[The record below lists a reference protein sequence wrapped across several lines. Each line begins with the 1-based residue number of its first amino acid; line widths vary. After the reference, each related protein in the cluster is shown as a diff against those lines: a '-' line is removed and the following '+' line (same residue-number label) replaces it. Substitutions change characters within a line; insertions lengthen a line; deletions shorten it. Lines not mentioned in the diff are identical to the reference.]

1 MLECIWIRFWLCC
14 SVIWQFIMYT
24 HFVIIFDDVICW
36 IWMLIWRPVSRSW
49 GDSPSLDPNIGIST
63 LSELSFTV
71 KGIPPLSVSFKNSRI
86 SPLGERMPLQR
97 NYCIVNICQPC
108 GLLFLNSR
116 AAPNWKVSQKLC
128 CIARCRHPG
137 DGMGSIFSQYIN
149 TSVTR
154 HRENTMDA
162 LFLHLPH

>member
-1 MLECIWIRFWLCC
+1 MVWWSWLHKNVTLGQISEKARSTCAVRQTAQSTPREVWDISIFEQKTVLGDICRFWCVVGVYLKEYMLECIWIRFWLCC

-71 KGIPPLSVSFKNSRI
+71 KGIPPFQIQIYSSTAVR
-86 SPLGERMPLQR
+86 G
-97 NYCIVNICQPC
+97 
-108 GLLFLNSR
+108 
-116 AAPNWKVSQKLC
+116 
-128 CIARCRHPG
+128 
-137 DGMGSIFSQYIN
+137 
-149 TSVTR
+149 
-154 HRENTMDA
+154 
-162 LFLHLPH
+162 